1 MKSTVGSKLRMSF
14 FIVGSLV
21 LNISFL
27 NCSSGKGS
35 GGGSSDEASIV
46 EEQDAQVILQGKC
59 LGLAAKPKITAVSVS
74 QVSLNSG
81 MGRQPFSGDTSA
93 KFKVTFDKN
102 TQNATSFKDLGCAHT
117 TSVNV
122 SRVESSSPIT
132 LTKAFEKDG
141 TVPSFANKAEVVRR
155 ILRITRQEGDAN
167 PANTTSESE
176 VTLAPE
182 RGATELRCVNASF
195 TVAVEAQ
202 TSMYGETFVSDKSLV
217 QVTVNDG
224 CWTEK
229 KLSADDP
236 SLSRGSGLG
245 TRVAVDGNWAA
256 ALAPKEPLGSILN
269 AGSVRMFQK
278 SGNQWSEFTKFSM
291 GDVQADDNLSA
302 VSLSGSTLALGSAY
316 NNGEGAVYIYRW
328 NGSAWTFSQK
338 LTYPLS
344 DSAPQFG
351 LSLSLSGAILAV
363 GAPSYSAGGDAAF
376 DRSGAAFVFRDNGST
391 FSLDSTVTLGAGNTN
406 KGFGS
411 SVSVSGNFL
420 AVGAPQA
427 ITKESLGAGT
437 VYVYQLAAGSATL
450 TKTLTAPNGATGERF
465 GDSVSLLG
473 SSLAVGAPLYQ
484 KDANVKA
491 GAFFYWAN

>member
-1 MKSTVGSKLRMSF
+1 
-14 FIVGSLV
+14 
-21 LNISFL
+21 
-27 NCSSGKGS
+27 
-35 GGGSSDEASIV
+35 
-46 EEQDAQVILQGKC
+46 
-59 LGLAAKPKITAVSVS
+59 
-74 QVSLNSG
+74 
-81 MGRQPFSGDTSA
+81 
-93 KFKVTFDKN
+93 
-102 TQNATSFKDLGCAHT
+102 
-117 TSVNV
+117 
-122 SRVESSSPIT
+122 
-132 LTKAFEKDG
+132 
-141 TVPSFANKAEVVRR
+141 
-155 ILRITRQEGDAN
+155 
-167 PANTTSESE
+167 
-176 VTLAPE
+176 
-182 RGATELRCVNASF
+182 
-195 TVAVEAQ
+195 
-202 TSMYGETFVSDKSLV
+202 
-217 QVTVNDG
+217 
-224 CWTEK
+224 
-229 KLSADDP
+229 
-236 SLSRGSGLG
+236 
-245 TRVAVDGNWAA
+245 
-256 ALAPKEPLGSILN
+256 KEPLGSILN

-491 GAFFYWAN
+491 GAFFYWANYLTSTATQVLDDEMYANTGAAVQLTPTHLYVSSPGATVSDGALAGCVNRYKLSDLENTALKDKPIDFRLFSTNLMPSDFFGAGLSVSGNTVFVGARNKASPNNGAGAVYMFEAK